1 MRRIRNATA
10 LSLVSCVTLCLVTTT
25 VRAADHK
32 VEPITE
38 APPASELAPAVAPL
52 LGGPAF
58 RVVRGESR
66 VVCEVWLC
74 KQWTIKG
81 DLPKTGGDVIYP
93 LQPGQLIG
101 VVRYPRKASDFR
113 DQDIAPGLYTLRYG
127 QQPVDG
133 AHVGTSP
140 TRDFLLLLKA
150 SDDQDVAALDYKGLT
165 KKSADAAGS
174 NHPLLLSMQR
184 LPESSATVA
193 PPSIRHQEEHDWW
206 IVRTEGQLKEGEKSR
221 KLPVEVVFVGKAAE

>member
-1 MRRIRNATA
+1 MRRLPYILA
-10 LSLVSCVTLCLVTTT
+10 LGLTTLCLTTT
-25 VRAADHK
+25 AVWAADHK

-38 APPASELAPAVAPL
+38 APPASELAPAVAEL
-52 LGGPAF
+52 LGGSAF

-66 VVCEVWLC
+66 VVCEVWMC

-81 DLPKTGGDVIYP
+81 ELPKVGGDVIYP

-101 VVRYPRKASDFR
+101 VARYPRKAADFR
-113 DQDIAPGLYTLRYG
+113 DQDIAPGLYTIRYG

-150 SDDQDVAALDYKGLT
+150 DEDKDVAALDYKALI
-165 KKSADAAGS
+165 KKSAEAAGS

-184 LPESSATVA
+184 LPESSATAA
-193 PPSIRHQEEHDWW
+193 PPTIRHQEEHDWW
-206 IVRTEGQLKEGEKSR
+206 IVRVEGQLKEGEKTR
-221 KLPVEVVFVGKAAE
+221 KLPVEVVFVGKASE